1 MAARSAVSVFAGAK
15 RRYKA
20 LTLVVGLFWNREY
33 RSTRRGNES

>member
-1 MAARSAVSVFAGAK
+1 MTVRSAVSILAGAK

-33 RSTRRGNES
+33 KATRRGNEG